1 MKNLI
6 NGTIASQEE
15 VNIKKAYKIYNA
27 FFIDAP
33 YRRKWIDLEISGKV
47 GIYKKATGKSLMESY
62 AEVCNIK
69 GEVKTILIIL
79 DFMDKNYY
87 TDRIYFKLD
96 KNNYVVTAP
105 RWGYDGISY
114 VVDNDYNFLF
124 DAEGNFICK
133 EESNYNNDD
142 SDLAYL

>member
-33 YRRKWIDLEISGKV
+33 YRRKWIDLEISDKV
-47 GIYKKATGKSLMESY
+47 GNYKKATGKSLMESY

-69 GEVKTILIIL
+69 KEVKTILIIL
-79 DFMDKNYY
+79 EFMDRNYY
-87 TDRIYFKLD
+87 TDRIYFELD
-96 KNNYVVTAP
+96 KDNYVVTAP

-114 VVDNDYNFLF
+114 VDTDYLF
-124 DAEGNFICK
+124 FFDEEGNFIRK
-133 EESNYNNDD
+133 EEFNCNNDD